1 MKDVR
6 VADIK
11 QTLEKHALLGAHHGG
26 NPPILGIKAVDDSGP
41 GDLVFASTPEF
52 AERVTQHS
60 PAAVVTSPKCV
71 DLFDAGDDFAVLEV
85 GNVKLAHALLKQAFA
100 GRDYI
105 DDQWGQIH
113 PSAVIHET
121 AQVADSACIGPGAV
135 IGKEARVGV
144 DCRIL
149 AGVVIE
155 NGASLGERCIVH
167 PNAVIG
173 YDCRLGDDVEVGACS
188 VIGSEG
194 FGFAQDDQGRSHK
207 IPQTGTVIVEDR
219 VQLGAGNCI
228 DRATY
233 GLTRIGAGTKTDNI
247 CHFAHNVDIG
257 EDCLFTPM
265 ISIAGSTKLGNRV
278 TTSGQTQ
285 ISDHISI
292 CDDVLLVHRAGVTQ
306 DITEPGWYAGMPTQP
321 FKEYMK
327 NIAQFRKL
335 ADLKNRLI
343 ALTRE
348 VRKPR

>member
-11 QTLEKHALLGAHHGG
+11 QTLENHELLGKHHGG
-26 NPPILGIKAVDDSGP
+26 NPPILDIKAVEDSGP

-52 AERVTQHS
+52 AELVTQRS
-60 PAAVVTSPKCV
+60 PAAVVTSPKCA
-71 DLFDAGDDFAVLEV
+71 DLFDASDDFAVLEV

-105 DDQWGQIH
+105 DDQWNRIH
-113 PSAVIHET
+113 PTAVIHES
-121 AQVADSACIGPGAV
+121 AQVADSVTVGPGVV
-135 IGKEARVGV
+135 IGKKARVGR

-155 NGASLGERCIVH
+155 NGATLGERCIVH

-207 IPQTGTVIVEDR
+207 IPQTGSVVVEDR

-247 CHFAHNVDIG
+247 CHFAHNVEIG
-257 EDCLFTPM
+257 EDCIFTPM
-265 ISIAGSTKLGNRV
+265 ICIAGSTKLGNRV
-278 TTSGQTQ
+278 ITSGQTQ
-285 ISDHISI
+285 ISDHITI

-327 NIAQFRKL
+327 NTAQFRKL
-335 ADLKNRLI
+335 ANFKNKFVALI
-343 ALTRE
+343 KEFRE
-348 VRKPR
+348 QR